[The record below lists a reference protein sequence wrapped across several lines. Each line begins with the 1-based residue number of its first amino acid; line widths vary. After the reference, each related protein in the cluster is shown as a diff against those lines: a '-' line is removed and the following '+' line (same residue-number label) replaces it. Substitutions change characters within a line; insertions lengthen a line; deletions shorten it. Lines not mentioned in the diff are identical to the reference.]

1 MKAIVH
7 EEFGPP
13 GQVLSLQEV
22 TTPTPGPGEVLI
34 AVRATGV
41 AKGDWLISHGL
52 PYIARPSYG
61 SRAPKQRVAGLE
73 VAGTVAAVGDGVT
86 GFTPGDE
93 VFGWASGSLAEFVA
107 VSAGQV
113 VLKPAGISFEQ
124 AAAIPVSGFAALQA
138 VRDMGAVGPGMRVL
152 VIGASGGVGSFAV
165 QIAKALG
172 AEVTGVAG
180 PRNLDLV
187 RDLGAD
193 AVIDYTAEGIADG
206 GRRFDVIVDIAGN
219 RRLADLRRALT
230 PKGTLVIV
238 GGSGGRVTMGFGR
251 TIRAML
257 LHPFVGQRLRALL
270 SKPNVGDLAFLAG
283 LADRGVLVPRV
294 EATYPLAEAAAA
306 IELVGAGR
314 SRGKTVVTV

>member
-7 EEFGPP
+7 TEFGAPEA
-13 GQVLSLQEV
+13 VLRLEEID
-22 TTPTPGPGEVLI
+22 TPVAAPGEVLVR
-34 AVRATGV
+34 VRATAV

-61 SRAPKQRVAGLE
+61 FRAPKQRVAGLE
-73 VAGTVAAVGDGVT
+73 MAGVIETIGEGVVG
-86 GFTPGDE
+86 FAPGDAA
-93 VFGWASGSLAEFVA
+93 FGWTNGALAEFVA
-107 VSAGQV
+107 VPADQV
-113 VLKPAGISFEQ
+113 VAMPAGLGFEE
-124 AAAIPVSGFAALQA
+124 AAAVPVSGFAALQA
-138 VRDMGAVGPGMRVL
+138 VRDRGGVTPGMRVL

-165 QIAKALG
+165 QIAKAFG

-193 AVIDYTAEGIADG
+193 HVIDYTAEGIGDG
-206 GRRFDVIVDIAGN
+206 GRRFDVIIDIAGN
-219 RRLADLRRALT
+219 RGLSELRRALT

-257 LHPFVGQRLRALL
+257 LNPFVRHRVRALL
-270 SKPNVGDLAFLAG
+270 SKPDREDLVFLAG
-283 LADRGVLVPRV
+283 LIERGALTPRV
-294 EATYPLAEAAAA
+294 GATYALPDAAAA
-306 IELVGAGR
+306 IALVGAGR